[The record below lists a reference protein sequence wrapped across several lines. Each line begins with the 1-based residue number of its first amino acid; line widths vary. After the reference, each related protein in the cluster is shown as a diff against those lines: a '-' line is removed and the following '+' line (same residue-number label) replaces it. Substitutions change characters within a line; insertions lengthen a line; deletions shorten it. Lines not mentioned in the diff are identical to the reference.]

1 MKKILL
7 FFVLLQITTSNLL
20 GQTYATDFNATDC
33 NGTSHHL
40 FSELD
45 AGKVIVIA
53 WVMPCITCINDP
65 LTAFYDVESYATSHP
80 GQVIFYMADDYA
92 NTSCSSLESW
102 ASSYGMS
109 NCTKFSDPAIDM
121 ADYGQPGMPKIVVL
135 GGTDHKVYFNQNS
148 ASQGIDLAID
158 QALNDI
164 TSINKK
170 PELNI
175 NISTF
180 PNPADNILNL
190 TYHLEKPTEIN
201 IEIYNILGA
210 KVISCK
216 SKFISS
222 IGDQLDEIDVSSL
235 INGTY
240 FLKFSTKE
248 MDRTLKFSI
257 SH

>member
-1 MKKILL
+1 MKKLILSLL
-7 FFVLLQITTSNLL
+7 FLQITTAQFL

-33 NGTSHHL
+33 NGNSHHL

-53 WVMPCITCINDP
+53 WVMPCQTCITDP
-65 LTAFYDVESYATSHP
+65 LSAFYDVESYASSHP

-102 ASSYGMS
+102 ATNYGMS

-135 GGTDHKVYFNQNS
+135 GGLDHKVYFNQNS
-148 ASQGIDLAID
+148 ASQGINLAID

-164 TSINKK
+164 TSINNN
-170 PELNI
+170 LLMNI
-175 NISTF
+175 EISSY

-190 TYHLEKPTEIN
+190 SYQIDRNTEIN
-201 IEIYNILGA
+201 IEIYTILGS
-210 KVISCK
+210 KVISYK
-216 SKFISS
+216 SDFTSS
-222 IGDQLDEIDVSSL
+222 IGDQIEKINVSSL
-235 INGTY
+235 SNGTY
-240 FLKFSTKE
+240 FLKLSNQE
-248 MDRTLKFSI
+248 MDRTLKFTI